1 MSHVIQCF
9 PHLLS
14 SYLPNTT
21 QLIVGN
27 QMKLFLSLFLLSTAM
42 AAQSFMAP
50 SSSGLPDAPSQR
62 PFWTFENRENL
73 SILAGL
79 VAADAFTTQRGLN
92 QGLREVNPI
101 MRPFVTRGATGEAA
115 GSALGFGAGVGIVY
129 LLHRSHHYRAE
140 RITMRLIVAGEAG
153 FVATNII
160 AIR

>member
-1 MSHVIQCF
+1 
-9 PHLLS
+9 
-14 SYLPNTT
+14 
-21 QLIVGN
+21 
-27 QMKLFLSLFLLSTAM
+27 MKLFLSIFLLSTAM

-50 SSSGLPDAPSQR
+50 SSSALSDAPSQR
-62 PFWTFENRENL
+62 PFWTFENRVNV

-101 MRPFVTRGATGEAA
+101 MRPLVTRGAAGEAA

-140 RITMRLIVAGEAG
+140 RITMRLMVAGEAG
-153 FVATNII
+153 FVTNNII

>member
-1 MSHVIQCF
+1 
-9 PHLLS
+9 
-14 SYLPNTT
+14 
-21 QLIVGN
+21 
-27 QMKLFLSLFLLSTAM
+27 MKLFLSMVLLSTAM

-50 SSSGLPDAPSQR
+50 SSSALPDAPSQR
-62 PFWTFENRENL
+62 PFWTFENRVSV

-92 QGLREVNPI
+92 QGFREVNPI
-101 MRPFVTRGATGEAA
+101 MRPLVTRGAAGEAA
-115 GSALGFGAGVGIVY
+115 ASALGFGAGVGIVY

-153 FVATNII
+153 FVANNII